1 MKRGSVVPS
10 DAALPPAPPGV
21 RYVRVPRYGVVIAD
35 DELRHRVDRFFHTP
49 MIVLGLLTLPL
60 LALDVLFIREPGQ
73 ADDPVDK
80 GALFWLIIG
89 GLTLIWIAFTAEFVI
104 KVSIAES
111 RVEYV
116 RRNWLDIIIILIPVL
131 RPLRAAS
138 VMRTTRVFTLRGV
151 GFKIAR
157 YVFTLFVG
165 MEASDRLMRRL
176 GLKNVSG
183 RKDPA
188 AMTRHEL
195 MTELR
200 RLRART
206 DAWEAWYAQHRDF
219 LESCRYSGQDG
230 GSLPPPPEP
239 ELESEPELHAEA
251 ESEAETKQA
260 NTEHAQKASRTNRA
274 ADQNAAAAAP
284 SPGQVDLDAS
294 GAA

>member
-1 MKRGSVVPS
+1 
-10 DAALPPAPPGV
+10 
-21 RYVRVPRYGVVIAD
+21 
-35 DELRHRVDRFFHTP
+35 
-49 MIVLGLLTLPL
+49 
-60 LALDVLFIREPGQ
+60 
-73 ADDPVDK
+73 
-80 GALFWLIIG
+80 
-89 GLTLIWIAFTAEFVI
+89 
-104 KVSIAES
+104 
-111 RVEYV
+111 
-116 RRNWLDIIIILIPVL
+116 
-131 RPLRAAS
+131 AS

-206 DAWEAWYAQHRDF
+206 DAWEAWYAQHREF
-219 LESCRYSGQDG
+219 LESYRYGGQDG
-230 GSLPPPPEP
+230 RSLPPPPEP
-239 ELESEPELHAEA
+239 EPELEPELEPEPELHAEA

-260 NTEHAQKASRTNRA
+260 SAEHAQK
-274 ADQNAAAAAP
+274 
-284 SPGQVDLDAS
+284 
-294 GAA
+294 